1 MKTQRSDG
9 SKESTMGKVSV
20 TNNVSLDGVMQAPG
34 RPDEDT
40 RGGFDRGGW
49 AVPYT
54 DPVMAGAMAEGMS
67 RPGVLLLGR
76 RTYEDFAGYW
86 PQQKDNPYTEVLDNT
101 RKYVASNTLTEPLP
115 WKNSTLLT
123 GDAAD
128 AVAELK
134 NQPGPD
140 IAILGSG
147 ELIQSLRRR
156 NLIDEY
162 VLLIYPLILG
172 AGRRLFPDGAP
183 PSGLRLTNSLTTTT
197 GVVIATY
204 QTA

>member
-1 MKTQRSDG
+1 M
-9 SKESTMGKVSV
+9 
-20 TNNVSLDGVMQAPG
+20 
-34 RPDEDT
+34 
-40 RGGFDRGGW
+40 
-49 AVPYT
+49 
-54 DPVMAGAMAEGMS
+54 
-67 RPGVLLLGR
+67 
-76 RTYEDFAGYW
+76 
-86 PQQKDNPYTEVLDNT
+86 
-101 RKYVASNTLTEPLP
+101 
-115 WKNSTLLT
+115 
-123 GDAAD
+123 
-128 AVAELK
+128 AELK

>member
-1 MKTQRSDG
+1 
-9 SKESTMGKVSV
+9 
-20 TNNVSLDGVMQAPG
+20 
-34 RPDEDT
+34 
-40 RGGFDRGGW
+40 
-49 AVPYT
+49 
-54 DPVMAGAMAEGMS
+54 MAGAMAEGMS

-86 PQQKDNPYTEVLDNT
+86 PQQKENSYTEVLDNT
-101 RKYVASNTLTEPLP
+101 HKYVASNTLTEPLP
-115 WKNSTLLT
+115 WKNSSLLT

-156 NLIDEY
+156 KLIDEY

-172 AGRRLFPDGAP
+172 SGRRLFPDGAP